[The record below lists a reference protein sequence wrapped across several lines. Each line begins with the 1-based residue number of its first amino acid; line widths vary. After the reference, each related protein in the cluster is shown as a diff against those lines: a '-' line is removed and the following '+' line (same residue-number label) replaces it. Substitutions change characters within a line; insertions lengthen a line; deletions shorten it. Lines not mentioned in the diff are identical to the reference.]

1 MLFYMKNYKKYVMIV
16 ILLLTLMFPEYI
28 FGSLAVVLIIV
39 AILLLVAD
47 IVFDVYIIVVIFI
60 ENFRKK

>member
-1 MLFYMKNYKKYVMIV
+1 MKNYKKYVMIV

>member
-1 MLFYMKNYKKYVMIV
+1 MIV